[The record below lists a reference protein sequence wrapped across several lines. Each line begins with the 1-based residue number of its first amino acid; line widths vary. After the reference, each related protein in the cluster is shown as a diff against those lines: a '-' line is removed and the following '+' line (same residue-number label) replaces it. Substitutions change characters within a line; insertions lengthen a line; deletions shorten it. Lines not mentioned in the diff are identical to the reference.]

1 MVFTVVWHRDM
12 YCRKASK
19 SKHERHYV
27 QQLVL
32 LNKKSNT
39 RSKCAGLLGVLGAHS
54 NLTAGWTFFCNST
67 VCSRIFN
74 VSSSDPDYDWVVM
87 DGESCFMLV
96 LTGGVTC
103 FFFFSITMDNL
114 QEENLALNQQLEV
127 QIETLRQQL
136 TEQGVQ
142 NETLR

>member
-1 MVFTVVWHRDM
+1 
-12 YCRKASK
+12 
-19 SKHERHYV
+19 
-27 QQLVL
+27 
-32 LNKKSNT
+32 
-39 RSKCAGLLGVLGAHS
+39 
-54 NLTAGWTFFCNST
+54 
-67 VCSRIFN
+67 
-74 VSSSDPDYDWVVM
+74 M